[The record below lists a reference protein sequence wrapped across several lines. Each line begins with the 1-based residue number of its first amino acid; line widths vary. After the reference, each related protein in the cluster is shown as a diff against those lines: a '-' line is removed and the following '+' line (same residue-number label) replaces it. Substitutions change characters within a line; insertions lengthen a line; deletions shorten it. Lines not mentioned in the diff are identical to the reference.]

1 MRNKR
6 RRKCKSCNE
15 LYQPDPRNHR
25 HQKFCN
31 KELCIKASKAES
43 QGRWNSKPENRDY
56 FSGNENIERVRAWRA
71 KNPGYWKRRPR
82 VTEPTVTRCHT
93 PENPSQATENTRET
107 EELALQEILTP
118 LNSSQPL
125 ILIGLIS
132 KITGATLQDDIAIA
146 SRNLIRLGQDVMCG
160 GLASGKS
167 KEASN
172 LSRAG
177 APSTQ
182 AI

>member
-1 MRNKR
+1 MRNKK
-6 RRKCKSCNE
+6 RRKCKCCSE
-15 LYQPDPRNHR
+15 LYEPDARNHR

-31 KELCIKASKAES
+31 KEPCIKASKAES
-43 QGRWNSKPENRDY
+43 QRRWSSKPENQDY
-56 FSGNENIERVRAWRA
+56 FSGIENIERVRAWRA
-71 KNPGYWKRRPR
+71 KNPEYWKRRPHE
-82 VTEPTVTRCHT
+82 TESTVTRCHT
-93 PENPSQATENTRET
+93 PENPNQATENTKKI
-107 EELALQEILTP
+107 EELALQELLTP
-118 LNSSQPL
+118 LNSNQPL

-132 KITGATLQDDIAIA
+132 KITGTTLQDDIAIA

-167 KEASN
+167 KEASD

-182 AI
+182 AV